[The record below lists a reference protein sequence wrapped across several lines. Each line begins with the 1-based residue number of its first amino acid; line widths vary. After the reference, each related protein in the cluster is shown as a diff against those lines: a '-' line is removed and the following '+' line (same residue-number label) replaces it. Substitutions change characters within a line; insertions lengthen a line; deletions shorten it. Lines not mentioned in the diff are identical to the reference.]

1 MGARVEVLWNLGS
14 AGTTWWPAVVE
25 PAPLSTPADPLARRL
40 RYEAMAG
47 FSEET
52 RAVRFLPGPGPGL
65 VRDPQEAQPMRWQT
79 VAGPGLPKSPPPG
92 PPQAPPLSPPP
103 LQPLGGRGA
112 AGPPSSSPPP
122 APGSPLLAWIPDKV
136 SPARSRPRGG
146 SARAGEAAC
155 GSSGQA
161 ERALKTAAS
170 KETKA
175 AQAKE
180 AEAKAAKATAA
191 SRAARAVDRA
201 SRLAPE
207 GHPAPARRRRQ
218 PPQRF
223 LGAVLEPLPGPGSP
237 CRRQCRGGEAA
248 EADAPPAGQWRWG
261 APGSLAEVHAAL
273 CAAPPEAPSA
283 AAGGGAAGPSCR
295 GQEWIAVQAWMLRHL
310 RAAQGGAL
318 YVSGT
323 PGAGKSL
330 TLGALRGALP
340 RLAREAAAASGRPAR
355 APRCVALN
363 CMAVGD
369 PQQVFK
375 RVLEALGA
383 TDGTDLPAGRAPA
396 LLREA
401 LRRPGGARGPGDMV
415 VVVLDEMDALSTAGM
430 EVLIALFEMAHA
442 PDSTMALVGVA
453 NSLDLV
459 LRLAPRLSQQ
469 PEKVTFAAY
478 GHAELADLLRQRLRP
493 LSDRVFEPAALEL
506 CARKVAAAAGDMR
519 RLLGA
524 ARAAAEVAAAEAP
537 AVAEGGGGGA
547 PGEGYF
553 VTLSHMARGLAKVFK
568 SPVVDA
574 IRGLPQHQQ
583 LALCGAVRLF
593 RGAAIKEQTL
603 GAVQASYAAVCREAK
618 LSPLAL
624 GELAGLLDTLG
635 DQGMLRLKRARDRA
649 KWRVAL
655 KVPAKDVAFALQGVR
670 LFRALLEPPRAPAS
684 AAPPAPG
691 T

>member
-1 MGARVEVLWNLGS
+1 MDA
-14 AGTTWWPAVVE
+14 
-25 PAPLSTPADPLARRL
+25 PAP
-40 RYEAMAG
+40 
-47 FSEET
+47 
-52 RAVRFLPGPGPGL
+52 
-65 VRDPQEAQPMRWQT
+65 Q
-79 VAGPGLPKSPPPG
+79 
-92 PPQAPPLSPPP
+92 
-103 LQPLGGRGA
+103 
-112 AGPPSSSPPP
+112 
-122 APGSPLLAWIPDKV
+122 
-136 SPARSRPRGG
+136 
-146 SARAGEAAC
+146 
-155 GSSGQA
+155 
-161 ERALKTAAS
+161 
-170 KETKA
+170 
-175 AQAKE
+175 
-180 AEAKAAKATAA
+180 
-191 SRAARAVDRA
+191 
-201 SRLAPE
+201 
-207 GHPAPARRRRQ
+207 
-218 PPQRF
+218 
-223 LGAVLEPLPGPGSP
+223 
-237 CRRQCRGGEAA
+237 
-248 EADAPPAGQWRWG
+248 
-261 APGSLAEVHAAL
+261 
-273 CAAPPEAPSA
+273 
-283 AAGGGAAGPSCR
+283 GGA
-295 GQEWIAVQAWMLRHL
+295 
-310 RAAQGGAL
+310 GGAL

-401 LRRPGGARGPGDMV
+401 LRRPGSARGPGDMV

-442 PDSTMALVGVA
+442 PDSTAALVGVA

-459 LRLAPRLSQQ
+459 HRLAPRLSQQ

-524 ARAAAEVAAAEAP
+524 ARAAAEIAAAEAP
-537 AVAEGGGGGA
+537 TAAEEDGQGLPGG
-547 PGEGYF
+547 GYF

-568 SPVVDA
+568 SPIVDA

-593 RGAAIKEQTL
+593 RGAATKEQTL
-603 GAVQASYAAVCREAK
+603 GAVQASYSAVCREAK

-624 GELAGLLDTLG
+624 GELAGILDTLG

-655 KVPAKDVAFALQGVR
+655 KVPDKDVAFALQGVR
-670 LFRALLEPPRAPAS
+670 LFRSLLEPPPAPLG
-684 AAPPAPG
+684 AAPPAPA
-691 T
+691 